1 MPNRGEFRATTDQLL
16 EMLDDLRTMELEK
29 RSLEVGS
36 PAFVAAAVRAA
47 DQGRLVFRWTQLQLE
62 MAHDTAARLGRGEQA
77 PNVHLVEV
85 IPRPIDRILANWRE
99 AQLRLEIARP
109 GSPEAAAAV
118 DDIERFREEYQSVHA
133 ALVDS
138 GDGHS

>member
-1 MPNRGEFRATTDQLL
+1 
-16 EMLDDLRTMELEK
+16 MLDELRAMELEK

-36 PAFVAAAVRAA
+36 QPFVASAIKAA

-62 MAHDTAARLGRGEQA
+62 MAQDTAARLARGEQA

-85 IPRPIDRILANWRE
+85 IPRPIDCILAKWRE
-99 AQLRLEIARP
+99 ARLRLEIARP
-109 GSPEAAAAV
+109 GSPEASNAV
-118 DDIERFREEYQSVHA
+118 DDIEKFREEYQTAHI

-138 GDGHS
+138 GDGQT